1 MYIVLRDLLLK
12 GKRYLASDVIKAI
25 DDEDAKN
32 LLAMGR
38 IEPVVVTPEVKAV
51 DRSVGLSNET
61 KPKKR
66 AKIKKAK

>member
-1 MYIVLRDLLLK
+1 MYIVLKDLLLK